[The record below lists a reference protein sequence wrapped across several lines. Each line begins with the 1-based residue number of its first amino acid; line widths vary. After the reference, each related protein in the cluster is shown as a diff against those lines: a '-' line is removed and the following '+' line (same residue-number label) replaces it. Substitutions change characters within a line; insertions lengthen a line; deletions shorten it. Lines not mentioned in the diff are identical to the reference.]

1 MNKYSVLK
9 LSNGEDI
16 VCRIVEASKE
26 KVKVEDPLL
35 LDVQQITDKQGK
47 IKESVGLIRWIKPF
61 TEEEEYFIEKNS
73 IVITVPASIGLSK
86 YYEHVL
92 QRFDKPVIR
101 ETLPDDFQT
110 AEYVKEHGGL
120 DLIVERQYLNSTI
133 GTLLNV
139 LLKKAEAQAKNE
151 SNVTIDQSLQ
161 SAS

>member
-92 QRFDKPVIR
+92 KRLDQPVIR
-101 ETLPDDFQT
+101 ETLSDEIIEDDLDQLT
-110 AEYVKEHGGL
+110 DDEIIELMEDVKT
-120 DLIVERQYLNSTI
+120 RTI
-133 GTLLNV
+133 H
-139 LLKKAEAQAKNE
+139 
-151 SNVTIDQSLQ
+151 
-161 SAS
+161 

>member
-16 VCRIVEASKE
+16 VCRIVESSKE

-92 QRFDKPVIR
+92 KRLDKPVIR
-101 ETLPDDFQT
+101 ETLPDEIIEDDLGQMT
-110 AEYVKEHGGL
+110 DEEIIELIEDVKT
-120 DLIVERQYLNSTI
+120 RTI
-133 GTLLNV
+133 H
-139 LLKKAEAQAKNE
+139 
-151 SNVTIDQSLQ
+151 
-161 SAS
+161 

>member
-61 TEEEEYFIEKNS
+61 TEEEEYFIEKTS

-92 QRFDKPVIR
+92 KRLDKPVIR
-101 ETLPDDFQT
+101 ETLPDEIIEDDLDQMT
-110 AEYVKEHGGL
+110 DDEIIELMEDVKT
-120 DLIVERQYLNSTI
+120 RTI
-133 GTLLNV
+133 H
-139 LLKKAEAQAKNE
+139 
-151 SNVTIDQSLQ
+151 
-161 SAS
+161 

>member
-73 IVITVPASIGLSK
+73 IVITVPASSGLSK

-92 QRFDKPVIR
+92 KRLDKPVIR
-101 ETLPDDFQT
+101 ETLPDEIIEDDLGQMT
-110 AEYVKEHGGL
+110 DEEIIELIEDVKT
-120 DLIVERQYLNSTI
+120 RTI
-133 GTLLNV
+133 H
-139 LLKKAEAQAKNE
+139 
-151 SNVTIDQSLQ
+151 
-161 SAS
+161 

>member
-61 TEEEEYFIEKNS
+61 TEEEEYFIEKTS
-73 IVITVPASIGLSK
+73 IVITVPASSGLSK

-92 QRFDKPVIR
+92 KRLDKPVIR
-101 ETLPDDFQT
+101 ETLPDEIIEDDLGQMT
-110 AEYVKEHGGL
+110 DEEIIELMEDVKTRTIHWP
-120 DLIVERQYLNSTI
+120 IVTH
-133 GTLLNV
+133 LL
-139 LLKKAEAQAKNE
+139 
-151 SNVTIDQSLQ
+151 
-161 SAS
+161 

>member
-92 QRFDKPVIR
+92 KRLDKPVIR
-101 ETLPDDFQT
+101 EELSDEIIEDDLDQMT
-110 AEYVKEHGGL
+110 DDEIIELMEDVKT
-120 DLIVERQYLNSTI
+120 RTI
-133 GTLLNV
+133 H
-139 LLKKAEAQAKNE
+139 
-151 SNVTIDQSLQ
+151 
-161 SAS
+161 

>member
-61 TEEEEYFIEKNS
+61 TEEEEYFIEKTS

-92 QRFDKPVIR
+92 KRLDQPVIR
-101 ETLPDDFQT
+101 EELSDEIIEDDLDQMT
-110 AEYVKEHGGL
+110 DEEIIELMEDVKT
-120 DLIVERQYLNSTI
+120 RTI
-133 GTLLNV
+133 H
-139 LLKKAEAQAKNE
+139 
-151 SNVTIDQSLQ
+151 
-161 SAS
+161 

>member
-73 IVITVPASIGLSK
+73 IVITVPASSGLSK

-92 QRFDKPVIR
+92 KRLDQPVIR
-101 ETLPDDFQT
+101 ETLSDEIIEDDLDQMT
-110 AEYVKEHGGL
+110 DEEIIELMEDVKT
-120 DLIVERQYLNSTI
+120 RTI
-133 GTLLNV
+133 H
-139 LLKKAEAQAKNE
+139 
-151 SNVTIDQSLQ
+151 
-161 SAS
+161 

>member
-73 IVITVPASIGLSK
+73 IVITVPASSGLSK

-92 QRFDKPVIR
+92 KRLDQPVIR
-101 ETLPDDFQT
+101 EELSDEIIEDDLDQMT
-110 AEYVKEHGGL
+110 DDEIIELMEDVKT
-120 DLIVERQYLNSTI
+120 RTI
-133 GTLLNV
+133 H
-139 LLKKAEAQAKNE
+139 
-151 SNVTIDQSLQ
+151 
-161 SAS
+161 

>member
-61 TEEEEYFIEKNS
+61 TEEEEYFIEKTS

-92 QRFDKPVIR
+92 KRLDKPVIR
-101 ETLPDDFQT
+101 ETLSDEIIEDDLDQMT
-110 AEYVKEHGGL
+110 DEEIIELMEDVKT
-120 DLIVERQYLNSTI
+120 RTI
-133 GTLLNV
+133 H
-139 LLKKAEAQAKNE
+139 
-151 SNVTIDQSLQ
+151 
-161 SAS
+161 

>member
-61 TEEEEYFIEKNS
+61 TEEEEYFIEKTS
-73 IVITVPASIGLSK
+73 IVITVPASSGLSK

-92 QRFDKPVIR
+92 NRLDKPVIR
-101 ETLPDDFQT
+101 ETLPDEIIEDDLDQMT
-110 AEYVKEHGGL
+110 DDEIIELMEDVKTRTIHW
-120 DLIVERQYLNSTI
+120 LIVTH
-133 GTLLNV
+133 LL
-139 LLKKAEAQAKNE
+139 
-151 SNVTIDQSLQ
+151 
-161 SAS
+161 

>member
-61 TEEEEYFIEKNS
+61 TEEEEYFIEKTS
-73 IVITVPASIGLSK
+73 IVITVPASSGLSK

-92 QRFDKPVIR
+92 KRLDQPVIR
-101 ETLPDDFQT
+101 ETLSDEIIEDDLDQMT
-110 AEYVKEHGGL
+110 DDEIIELMEDVKT
-120 DLIVERQYLNSTI
+120 RTI
-133 GTLLNV
+133 H
-139 LLKKAEAQAKNE
+139 
-151 SNVTIDQSLQ
+151 
-161 SAS
+161 

>member
-73 IVITVPASIGLSK
+73 IVITVPASSGLSK

-92 QRFDKPVIR
+92 KRLDKPVIR
-101 ETLPDDFQT
+101 ETLPDEIIEDDLDQMT
-110 AEYVKEHGGL
+110 DEEIIELMEDVKTRTIHWP
-120 DLIVERQYLNSTI
+120 IVTH
-133 GTLLNV
+133 LL
-139 LLKKAEAQAKNE
+139 
-151 SNVTIDQSLQ
+151 
-161 SAS
+161 

>member
-61 TEEEEYFIEKNS
+61 TEEEEYFIEKTS

-92 QRFDKPVIR
+92 KRLDQPVIR
-101 ETLPDDFQT
+101 EELSDEIIEDDLDQMT
-110 AEYVKEHGGL
+110 DDEIIELMEDVKT
-120 DLIVERQYLNSTI
+120 RTI
-133 GTLLNV
+133 H
-139 LLKKAEAQAKNE
+139 
-151 SNVTIDQSLQ
+151 
-161 SAS
+161 

>member
-73 IVITVPASIGLSK
+73 IVITVPASSGLSK

-92 QRFDKPVIR
+92 NKLNKPVIR
-101 ETLPDDFQT
+101 ETVSDEIIEDDLAKMT
-110 AEYVKEHGGL
+110 DDEIIELMEDVKT
-120 DLIVERQYLNSTI
+120 RTI
-133 GTLLNV
+133 H
-139 LLKKAEAQAKNE
+139 
-151 SNVTIDQSLQ
+151 
-161 SAS
+161 

>member
-73 IVITVPASIGLSK
+73 IVITVPASSGLSK

-92 QRFDKPVIR
+92 KRLDKPVIR
-101 ETLPDDFQT
+101 ETLPDEIIEDDLGQMT
-110 AEYVKEHGGL
+110 DEEIIELIEDVKTRTIHW
-120 DLIVERQYLNSTI
+120 LIVTH
-133 GTLLNV
+133 LL
-139 LLKKAEAQAKNE
+139 
-151 SNVTIDQSLQ
+151 
-161 SAS
+161 

>member
-16 VCRIVEASKE
+16 VCRIVEASSE
-26 KVKVEDPLL
+26 KIKVEDPLL

-61 TEEEEYFIEKNS
+61 TEEEEYFIEKTS

-92 QRFDKPVIR
+92 KRLDKPVIR
-101 ETLPDDFQT
+101 ETLPDEIIEDDLDQMT
-110 AEYVKEHGGL
+110 DDEIIELMEDVKT
-120 DLIVERQYLNSTI
+120 RTI
-133 GTLLNV
+133 H
-139 LLKKAEAQAKNE
+139 
-151 SNVTIDQSLQ
+151 
-161 SAS
+161 

>member
-61 TEEEEYFIEKNS
+61 TEEEEYFIEKTS

-92 QRFDKPVIR
+92 KRLDKPVIR
-101 ETLPDDFQT
+101 ETLPDEIIEDDLDQMT
-110 AEYVKEHGGL
+110 DEEIIELMEDVKTRTIHW
-120 DLIVERQYLNSTI
+120 LIVTH
-133 GTLLNV
+133 LL
-139 LLKKAEAQAKNE
+139 
-151 SNVTIDQSLQ
+151 
-161 SAS
+161 

>member
-61 TEEEEYFIEKNS
+61 TEEKEYFIEKNS
-73 IVITVPASIGLSK
+73 IVITVPASSGLSK

-92 QRFDKPVIR
+92 KRLDKPVIR
-101 ETLPDDFQT
+101 ETLPDEIIEDDLDQMT
-110 AEYVKEHGGL
+110 DEEIIELIEDVKT
-120 DLIVERQYLNSTI
+120 RTI
-133 GTLLNV
+133 H
-139 LLKKAEAQAKNE
+139 
-151 SNVTIDQSLQ
+151 
-161 SAS
+161 

>member
-73 IVITVPASIGLSK
+73 IVITVPASSGLSK

-92 QRFDKPVIR
+92 KRLDQPVIR
-101 ETLPDDFQT
+101 ETLSDEIIEDDLDQMT
-110 AEYVKEHGGL
+110 DDEIIELMEDVKT
-120 DLIVERQYLNSTI
+120 RTI
-133 GTLLNV
+133 H
-139 LLKKAEAQAKNE
+139 
-151 SNVTIDQSLQ
+151 
-161 SAS
+161 

>member
-16 VCRIVEASKE
+16 VCSVVEASKE

-73 IVITVPASIGLSK
+73 IVITVPASSGLSK

-92 QRFDKPVIR
+92 KRLDQPVIR
-101 ETLPDDFQT
+101 ETLSDEIIEDDLDQMT
-110 AEYVKEHGGL
+110 DDEIIELMEDVKT
-120 DLIVERQYLNSTI
+120 RTI
-133 GTLLNV
+133 H
-139 LLKKAEAQAKNE
+139 
-151 SNVTIDQSLQ
+151 
-161 SAS
+161 

>member
-47 IKESVGLIRWIKPF
+47 IKESIGLLRWIKPF
-61 TEEEEYFIEKNS
+61 TEEEEYYIEKNS
-73 IVITVPASIGLSK
+73 IVITVPASSGLSK

-92 QRFDKPVIR
+92 KRLDKPVIR
-101 ETLPDDFQT
+101 ETLPDEIIEDDLDQMT
-110 AEYVKEHGGL
+110 DDEIIELMEDVKT
-120 DLIVERQYLNSTI
+120 RTI
-133 GTLLNV
+133 H
-139 LLKKAEAQAKNE
+139 
-151 SNVTIDQSLQ
+151 
-161 SAS
+161 

>member
-35 LDVQQITDKQGK
+35 LDVQQITDEDGR
-47 IKESVGLIRWIKPF
+47 IKESVGLLRWIKPF

-73 IVITVPASIGLSK
+73 IVITVPASSGLSK

-92 QRFDKPVIR
+92 KRLDKPVIR
-101 ETLPDDFQT
+101 ETLPDEIIEDDLDQLT
-110 AEYVKEHGGL
+110 DDEIIELMEDVKT
-120 DLIVERQYLNSTI
+120 RTI
-133 GTLLNV
+133 H
-139 LLKKAEAQAKNE
+139 
-151 SNVTIDQSLQ
+151 
-161 SAS
+161 

>member
-92 QRFDKPVIR
+92 KRLDQPVIR
-101 ETLPDDFQT
+101 ETLSDEIIEDDLDQMT
-110 AEYVKEHGGL
+110 DDEIIELMEDVKT
-120 DLIVERQYLNSTI
+120 RTI
-133 GTLLNV
+133 H
-139 LLKKAEAQAKNE
+139 
-151 SNVTIDQSLQ
+151 
-161 SAS
+161 

>member
-9 LSNGEDI
+9 LSNGEEI

-73 IVITVPASIGLSK
+73 IVITVPASSGLSK

-92 QRFDKPVIR
+92 KRLDKPVIR
-101 ETLPDDFQT
+101 ETLPDEIIEDDLDQMT
-110 AEYVKEHGGL
+110 DEEIIELMEDVKT
-120 DLIVERQYLNSTI
+120 RTI
-133 GTLLNV
+133 H
-139 LLKKAEAQAKNE
+139 
-151 SNVTIDQSLQ
+151 
-161 SAS
+161 

>member
-16 VCRIVEASKE
+16 VCRVVEASKE

-61 TEEEEYFIEKNS
+61 TEEEEYFIEKTS

-92 QRFDKPVIR
+92 KRLDKPVIR
-101 ETLPDDFQT
+101 ETLPDEIIEDDLDQMT
-110 AEYVKEHGGL
+110 DDEIIELMEDVKTRTIHW
-120 DLIVERQYLNSTI
+120 LIVTH
-133 GTLLNV
+133 LL
-139 LLKKAEAQAKNE
+139 
-151 SNVTIDQSLQ
+151 
-161 SAS
+161 

>member
-92 QRFDKPVIR
+92 KRLDKPVIR
-101 ETLPDDFQT
+101 ETLADEIIEDDLDQLT
-110 AEYVKEHGGL
+110 DDEIIELMEDVKT
-120 DLIVERQYLNSTI
+120 RTI
-133 GTLLNV
+133 H
-139 LLKKAEAQAKNE
+139 
-151 SNVTIDQSLQ
+151 
-161 SAS
+161 